1 MANALYQTNQ
11 SIPQDMLL
19 GNLLFT
25 NLTDMKVS
33 ETELIDIFKNN
44 NVPENYVRKISK
56 ADAFRRAS
64 SSVKNQILFVNNV
77 NTGGADK
84 VRLEVDEIRNDTDS
98 IKRIIGVK
106 RVDQANE
113 DIEYEQVGEIVFN
126 RTNETCTATV
136 TLPQADPDYQ
146 VYQNLCYDVENR
158 YFDWSVYHNK
168 DTVRN
173 IMNRIIND
181 THPINLMPTGL
192 CKFIPSS
199 STDLMYNLRAALGD
213 LSGHSLNMNSKNV
226 MEIIPVIDTDDQRDL
241 IQKNFTMEI
250 TDELFEFTQELKAT
264 ITSKQTLNTRSANAY
279 IEKFKTLQSKA
290 KEYESLLGIYVGAIH
305 QQITEALTIVDD
317 SKESNQVPY

>member
-106 RVDQANE
+106 RVDQAHE

-136 TLPQADPDYQ
+136 TLPQSDPDYQ

-158 YFDWSVYHNK
+158 YFDWSVYHIK
-168 DTVRN
+168 IR
-173 IMNRIIND
+173 
-181 THPINLMPTGL
+181 
-192 CKFIPSS
+192 F
-199 STDLMYNLRAALGD
+199 
-213 LSGHSLNMNSKNV
+213 
-226 MEIIPVIDTDDQRDL
+226 
-241 IQKNFTMEI
+241 
-250 TDELFEFTQELKAT
+250 
-264 ITSKQTLNTRSANAY
+264 
-279 IEKFKTLQSKA
+279 
-290 KEYESLLGIYVGAIH
+290 GI
-305 QQITEALTIVDD
+305 L
-317 SKESNQVPY
+317 

>member
-64 SSVKNQILFVNNV
+64 SSVKNQVLFVNNV

-98 IKRIIGVK
+98 IKQIICVK

-126 RTNETCTATV
+126 RTN
-136 TLPQADPDYQ
+136 
-146 VYQNLCYDVENR
+146 
-158 YFDWSVYHNK
+158 
-168 DTVRN
+168 
-173 IMNRIIND
+173 
-181 THPINLMPTGL
+181 
-192 CKFIPSS
+192 
-199 STDLMYNLRAALGD
+199 
-213 LSGHSLNMNSKNV
+213 
-226 MEIIPVIDTDDQRDL
+226 
-241 IQKNFTMEI
+241 
-250 TDELFEFTQELKAT
+250 
-264 ITSKQTLNTRSANAY
+264 
-279 IEKFKTLQSKA
+279 
-290 KEYESLLGIYVGAIH
+290 
-305 QQITEALTIVDD
+305 
-317 SKESNQVPY
+317 